1 MLKAKKARKA
11 RKKTQETAPLLLS
24 PGRSKFD
31 IYQMDLGTM
40 GIPREI
46 AHQNFGSNF
55 LFSSNTKVGPGDY
68 NPDTSIIEK
77 RAPAISFRPPSAN

>member
-1 MLKAKKARKA
+1 
-11 RKKTQETAPLLLS
+11 
-24 PGRSKFD
+24 
-31 IYQMDLGTM
+31 MDLGTM

-55 LFSSNTKVGPGDY
+55 LFSSSTKVGPGDY

-77 RAPAISFRPPSAN
+77 RAPAISFRPPSVN